1 VVLAGRLIVFVV
13 SVPSADSNAFDLMVW
28 LSKPDLDHIHDHTH
42 AY

>member
-1 VVLAGRLIVFVV
+1 MVLAGRLIVFVL
-13 SVPSADSNAFDLMVW
+13 SVPSADSNAFDLMVC